1 MATGCW
7 LPAAGRCRAMTMWC
21 LCVAGVVAFAP
32 RDSLAADAL
41 DARVTIAFSNA
52 AAADVIA
59 TLAAGAGLKAEVA
72 PGAMRPVTITLTNVR
87 LGTALN
93 AVCENALCT
102 WRLAGPLK
110 VTPLPS
116 EASASLPARVSFQ
129 LWDVAPTEV
138 FRALAAA
145 IGAPVTIEPG
155 LPADPVSFNFKDAPT
170 PEVLNILCNMLN
182 CRWDFDAQRGL
193 RVLHR

>member
-1 MATGCW
+1 MY
-7 LPAAGRCRAMTMWC
+7 RAVIVWC
-21 LCVAGVVAFAP
+21 LCVAGVFAP
-32 RDSLAADAL
+32 KESLAADAL

-52 AAADVIA
+52 AAADVLE

-102 WRLAGPLK
+102 WRLAGALK
-110 VTPLPS
+110 VIPLPS
-116 EASASLPARVSFQ
+116 EASAALPARVSFQ
-129 LWDVAPTEV
+129 LWDVAPTDV

-145 IGAPVTIEPG
+145 IGTPVTIEPS
-155 LPADPVSFNFKDAPT
+155 LPNDPVSFNFKEAPT
-170 PEVLNILCNMLN
+170 AEVLNILCNMLQ
-182 CRWDFDAQRGL
+182 CSWDFDARRGL
-193 RVLHR
+193 RVTQKR